1 MAEIVN
7 LRIHRKRL
15 AREAAA
21 EEAARNR
28 AQHGRTRAEREAGRD
43 ARASA
48 ARRLDGHCVVRDGEA
63 GE

>member
-28 AQHGRTRAEREAGRD
+28 AQHGRTRAEREVSDD

-48 ARRLDGHCVVRDGEA
+48 ARRLDGHRLVWDGE
-63 GE
+63 GSE

>member
-15 AREAAA
+15 ARAATA
-21 EEAARNR
+21 EEAARR
-28 AQHGRTRAEREAGRD
+28 RVQHGRTRVEREAGED

-48 ARRLDGHCVVRDGEA
+48 ARVLDGHRLVRDGEA